1 LLVERPSRR
10 MTRFEPAEYERVTYP
25 NYGGLI
31 ISQLELSDI
40 LELVKSPSSSVIL
53 EIGIGTG
60 RILLPLSKRS
70 SVMIGVDA
78 DPRMVKSLR
87 DRIRTTSEL
96 STREVHLLVAE
107 GEHLP
112 FRPGIF
118 DVVVSIRVLRYFER
132 PWRAVAEMSHALRP
146 GGRLVLEFANLLR
159 PHSLSQLPLYLQKR
173 EFYPRL
179 FQKKQVERWVSDLGM
194 KVETVRS
201 WHKIPPAVLMS
212 LNNPHA
218 VRAVLQLEIVLK
230 KISPVELMSRSL
242 ILAAVKSPEIPE
254 NHNPRL

>member
-1 LLVERPSRR
+1 

-96 STREVHLLVAE
+96 STRVVHLLVAE

-212 LNNPHA
+212 LNNQHA